1 MTDDQ
6 ILMGAIPASREYVL
20 PKDDKK
26 YRGFTLPPNMSGDQ
40 EKLYKAAID
49 EREAGAMQRE
59 MERGASDRA
68 ETTEDAAEIF
78 SAGAGAIPTPPSQIA
93 AAGADAY
100 IAGRD
105 IQRGDYGL
113 AAVSAASVAIPFVS
127 AGMLKAAMRGGSE
140 AAEVAAKKIADVE
153 SGLKSGD
160 IDEVE
165 AKKLGDA
172 ITAEYD
178 AATSAS
184 GFPEYTG
191 RSADFMKVSDR
202 IDPEDLAMQRRQDVY
217 EGITTDMRG
226 TPRVEPPSRNFTPDQ
241 MDELESEARRLG
253 LSTVDELLD
262 LQETAPSLFRTGSL
276 SQGTQALDA
285 ELRVFSE
292 SDLGQKLLRGS
303 DADFDRYTQMQDS
316 IKSKYP
322 DDIVRAETYGSKGLP
337 VTTLSVKEAADA
349 GSNTIAKQFVSTPLA
364 QQVLSQLDD
373 VPNKAVDSFSS
384 GRAYSNNSGEYS
396 RLLDL
401 SSLSDEQLEAL
412 RKRHSSV
419 SGEDLLGFE
428 SFKIDPASRR
438 SASYTDRNTATTAV
452 RDARDRMMAI
462 GKAVSEERQKRAEIS
477 DFEGM
482 FKK

>member
-20 PKDDKK
+20 PEDDKK
-26 YRGFTLPPNMSGDQ
+26 YRGFTLPPNMSDDQ

-184 GFPEYTG
+184 GFP
-191 RSADFMKVSDR
+191 
-202 IDPEDLAMQRRQDVY
+202 
-217 EGITTDMRG
+217 
-226 TPRVEPPSRNFTPDQ
+226 
-241 MDELESEARRLG
+241 
-253 LSTVDELLD
+253 
-262 LQETAPSLFRTGSL
+262 
-276 SQGTQALDA
+276 
-285 ELRVFSE
+285 
-292 SDLGQKLLRGS
+292 
-303 DADFDRYTQMQDS
+303 
-316 IKSKYP
+316 
-322 DDIVRAETYGSKGLP
+322 
-337 VTTLSVKEAADA
+337 
-349 GSNTIAKQFVSTPLA
+349 
-364 QQVLSQLDD
+364 
-373 VPNKAVDSFSS
+373 
-384 GRAYSNNSGEYS
+384 
-396 RLLDL
+396 
-401 SSLSDEQLEAL
+401 
-412 RKRHSSV
+412 
-419 SGEDLLGFE
+419 
-428 SFKIDPASRR
+428 
-438 SASYTDRNTATTAV
+438 
-452 RDARDRMMAI
+452 
-462 GKAVSEERQKRAEIS
+462 
-477 DFEGM
+477 
-482 FKK
+482 